1 MKKLFCL
8 STTALLLLFPP
19 VANAEAVT
27 DLTASEVFCSNT
39 SATRGN
45 AIAEINNM
53 LNTRPNRLSAD
64 ERQILIEMKEI
75 LDGSDTVQDV
85 CSPEAF

>member
-8 STTALLLLFPP
+8 STTALLLLFPT
-19 VANAEAVT
+19 VANAEAAT

-45 AIAEINNM
+45 AIAEINKM

-64 ERQILIEMKEI
+64 EKEILIEMKKI
-75 LDGSDTVQDV
+75 LDGKDTVRDV
-85 CSPEAF
+85 CYPTSF